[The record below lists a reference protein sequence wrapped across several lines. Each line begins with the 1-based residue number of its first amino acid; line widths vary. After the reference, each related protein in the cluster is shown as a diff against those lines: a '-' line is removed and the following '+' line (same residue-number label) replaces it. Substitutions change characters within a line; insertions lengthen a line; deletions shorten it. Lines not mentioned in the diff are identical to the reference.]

1 MSAKGMI
8 EPVKSRLVIRTTT
21 VGVLLIMSIRFTFVV
36 VEAKEYRKLYL
47 ANVVVLIII
56 TLVLEI
62 NGLEF

>member
-1 MSAKGMI
+1 MSAKSMI

-36 VEAKEYRKLYL
+36 EAKEYRKLYL

-56 TLVLEI
+56 TLILEI